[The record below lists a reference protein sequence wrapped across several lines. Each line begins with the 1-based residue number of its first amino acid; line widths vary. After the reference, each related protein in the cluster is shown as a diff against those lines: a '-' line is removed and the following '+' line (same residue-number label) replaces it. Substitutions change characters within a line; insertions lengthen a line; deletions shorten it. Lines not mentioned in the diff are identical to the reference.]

1 MSTGLKRV
9 EQRPVVAFW
18 SGKDGQRP
26 SPTVS
31 TTKACLRVSRIS
43 LTSASVVTNSG
54 TVPGEAIEKA
64 LYGDGSARFAAVCT
78 RQKLA
83 DMLSAVGFPPHGDCS
98 GRFGCVVC
106 GIVLGD
112 DRVVGYSF
120 FAAGT
125 TLAVI
130 DTVRRSRGSGSSRP
144 HAGA

>member
-64 LYGDGSARFAAVCT
+64 LYGDGSARFAAVGLT
-78 RQKLA
+78 RRVDRRPVTERLVERERRFLLA
-83 DMLSAVGFPPHGDCS
+83 PSH
-98 GRFGCVVC
+98 
-106 GIVLGD
+106 D
-112 DRVVGYSF
+112 DP
-120 FAAGT
+120 AT
-125 TLAVI
+125 T
-130 DTVRRSRGSGSSRP
+130 
-144 HAGA
+144 